1 MSIEPVALLDPE
13 ALAHAAWTEALA
25 SAADAGGDYH
35 HYWTALDSAAK
46 RARESTPELERTF
59 ALLAGIA
66 SLILQADKP
75 AEPYSPAIVTST
87 RRTMAEEDLGQ
98 EEIAFLASIID
109 GVEPAKLRARIGD
122 ILWRR
127 SERENRYRFG
137 SIALDAYMLVDLT
150 PDSWAGDAE
159 DCWARAIELAYRTNA
174 RDKLTQI
181 CQTLLVLFDQGAVE
195 DGYYTMAL
203 SALLFRSRVSDA
215 GAQKIADR
223 MPSLSAEMEESGD
236 LWSARDYLLEAE
248 RWYRRLGL
256 NETVIDIH
264 VREADLWQSEAA
276 TILATDTARVVVAA
290 SHLESA
296 LKALLKVPRAQRR
309 ERGLDT
315 RIDEVRWAVRDAHA
329 AAVEQMTTFESGLI
343 DLTKAAR
350 QARARVKGLDVLTAL
365 MKFVTLAT
373 YASEAESRQAATSE
387 VNEPRLIN
395 LVSRTLYTSGA
406 RVAARSAPTLGEDDQ
421 AERIWHVMV
430 SNFSDRAV
438 ALTHGAILPALSQL
452 QVEHR
457 VSLRD
462 FRSIAQSSAV
472 VPADREGLF
481 ARALFHGFNRDF
493 TSALYILAPQ
503 MENLVRQVMKSVRV
517 STTTFDAD
525 NIETENSLNALLER
539 PEAAEIFGAD
549 VVFELRALY
558 CEQVGPNLRNEVAHG
573 LLNDDGSASLHAV
586 YAWWQ
591 ALRLIYMPFWN
602 QYHTEGPSPDP
613 SGRPEEAAGTS
624 ESSDGLS

>member
-87 RRTMAEEDLGQ
+87 GRTMAEEDLGQ

-137 SIALDAYMLVDLT
+137 SIALDAYMLVDLI

-481 ARALFHGFNRDF
+481 ARALFHPGLHLG
-493 TSALYILAPQ
+493 SLHLGA
-503 MENLVRQVMKSVRV
+503 
-517 STTTFDAD
+517 AD
-525 NIETENSLNALLER
+525 GEPGTA
-539 PEAAEIFGAD
+539 G
-549 VVFELRALY
+549 
-558 CEQVGPNLRNEVAHG
+558 NEVGAG
-573 LLNDDGSASLHAV
+573 V
-586 YAWWQ
+586 YDH
-591 ALRLIYMPFWN
+591 LR
-602 QYHTEGPSPDP
+602 
-613 SGRPEEAAGTS
+613 R
-624 ESSDGLS
+624 